1 MFNQASA
8 GAERGRYAALST
20 DEAVQR
26 ALRQPT
32 REPDEPVQLR
42 WTQGA
47 AVTGATT
54 LVAVLGALVT
64 VAIAGSPFVL
74 YFAQQR

>member
-1 MFNQASA
+1 MFKQASA
-8 GAERGRYAALST
+8 GAERDRRAALGT

-26 ALRQPT
+26 ALRRAT
-32 REPDEPVQLR
+32 REPEEPVQLR

-54 LVAVLGALVT
+54 LVALLGALAT

-74 YFAQQR
+74 YFALQR

>member
-8 GAERGRYAALST
+8 GAERGRCAALST
-20 DEAVQR
+20 EQALQR

-32 REPDEPVQLR
+32 REPDAPVRLR